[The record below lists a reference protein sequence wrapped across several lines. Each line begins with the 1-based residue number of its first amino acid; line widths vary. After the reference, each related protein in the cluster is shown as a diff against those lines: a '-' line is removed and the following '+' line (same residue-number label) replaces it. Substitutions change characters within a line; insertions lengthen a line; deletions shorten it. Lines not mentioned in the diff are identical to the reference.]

1 MGYFVHAHYDKEMDE
16 RRETRIRA
24 AITRC
29 DAWGRTGSRVDW
41 EGEGDDPRKPVKT
54 KLEIYVD
61 EQERAQRLAS
71 ELRGCGMAVAVSQ
84 EATASGRLV
93 HSPKD

>member
-41 EGEGDDPRKPVKT
+41 EGEGDDPSKQGRQSWKFMSMN
-54 KLEIYVD
+54 
-61 EQERAQRLAS
+61 RNGRSA
-71 ELRGCGMAVAVSQ
+71 LRPSFAAAEWPSQ
-84 EATASGRLV
+84 
-93 HSPKD
+93 